1 MQGLY
6 ELLAPGSTVLK
17 EDNNFYSIT
26 EPGTPQV
33 KVPRADV
40 EKFGTKKEKETPLA
54 QYAERRPKTPTG
66 RVTEDKITKH
76 ASDLRRKLEGDKKIV
91 RRNQADDV
99 SVVSSIRSNVSRA
112 LRVRVPVKPPRP
124 PPPSPIKSQ
133 QQQGPSTSQQQQGPS
148 TSQQQQGPSTSHQ
161 GQQKRQHQ
169 GQQQKRGRRDS
180 NDSVG
185 QQQKRGRRDS
195 DDSVDPK
202 TKSTPVRQSR
212 TSAFTAVAPRSTV
225 VEGLQENAAQNP
237 SQTVVENAAQIP
249 SQTVVEEIQENAAQN
264 PSQTVVENA
273 AQNPSQTVV
282 EEIQENAAQNP
293 SETSNFE
300 VRANSPII
308 RQEIQTYTSPNLSPR
323 AITALEAE
331 TRNDSD

>member
-1 MQGLY
+1 M
-6 ELLAPGSTVLK
+6 LK
-17 EDNNFYSIT
+17 EDNDFYSIT

-40 EKFGTKKEKETPLA
+40 EKFGTKMEKETPLA
-54 QYAERRPKTPTG
+54 HYAERRPKTPTG

-76 ASDLRRKLEGDKKIV
+76 ASDLCRKLEGDKKIV

-124 PPPSPIKSQ
+124 PPPSPSKSQ
-133 QQQGPSTSQQQQGPS
+133 QQQGPSTSQQQQGLS

-169 GQQQKRGRRDS
+169 GKQR
-180 NDSVG
+180 
-185 QQQKRGRRDS
+185 KRGRRDS
-195 DDSVDPK
+195 DDSVDPR

-212 TSAFTAVAPRSTV
+212 TSAFTAVAPRS
-225 VEGLQENAAQNP
+225 
-237 SQTVVENAAQIP
+237 
-249 SQTVVEEIQENAAQN
+249 TVVEEIQENAAQN

-282 EEIQENAAQNP
+282 EEIQGNAAQNPSQTVVENAAQTPSQTVVEEIQENAAQNP
-293 SETSNFE
+293 SQTSDFE

-331 TRNDSD
+331 MRNDSD